1 MKISKIKNKIF
12 KNGNKESR
20 GFFWVCRLT
29 ASKQYFNLAIPF
41 WYLQAFLD
49 DFLTIDHLHIFSFE
63 TWLDVERITGQDADK
78 KIVQEEQQKN
88 ILSMLHQ
95 VS

>member
-1 MKISKIKNKIF
+1 
-12 KNGNKESR
+12 
-20 GFFWVCRLT
+20 
-29 ASKQYFNLAIPF
+29 
-41 WYLQAFLD
+41 
-49 DFLTIDHLHIFSFE
+49 LTIDHLHIFSFE